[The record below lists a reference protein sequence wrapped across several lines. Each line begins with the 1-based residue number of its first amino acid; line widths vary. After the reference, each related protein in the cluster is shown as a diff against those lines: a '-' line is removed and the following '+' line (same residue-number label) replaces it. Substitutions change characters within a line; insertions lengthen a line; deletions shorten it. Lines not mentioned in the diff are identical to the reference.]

1 MNKIRIGYVEIVYDD
16 EKVSVYNSFP
26 VKDLLKAVGFTY
38 SGRGDWYIT
47 AEADSQRIEDLRY
60 GIEEVKVLR
69 SKGGEYWSYWDT
81 AKSTSIRVNGQ
92 KVKVF
97 ETEEQFLEFLKTLE
111 ELLENLLRTSQEK
124 LKKKVIQEM
133 VVEFAISRE
142 KGCFLRIGIGF
153 KHRELEKALE
163 KAGFVRRDAW
173 RDGNVYTITIG
184 HHREAERIARNLAE
198 LMEKQDDE
206 IVLEVLGKFR
216 EGVLSVGEE
225 CRNRHKLRIRIRNR
239 MIDIVIPAPEG
250 KSYKE
255 YQKEFVSLAM
265 YREKFIL
272 ADEMGLG
279 KTIQAIALINL
290 LEPEHVLIVAP
301 AFLRINWQRE
311 LEEWLTYDID
321 IYAIESRKEG
331 MEVITKDRGIFIISY
346 DLLDILFDRID
357 KRFELA
363 VYDEAHYLKNPDAK
377 RTLLGLLV
385 KSNRY
390 LFLTGTPFLNRATE
404 LANIFYFIKRGTP
417 EGVKQE
423 DLRKHIKNFY
433 WEFARR
439 YFYLIEREVR
449 GRKVY
454 DVGSVKNPNRLSA
467 DLSPYIL
474 RRTKDEVLAELPDKI
489 RKIIRFSDKNV
500 ESLVEKEKTLYMKL
514 KGRGLTRAPRIEDE
528 DINEDDKPDYRQVS
542 REQMMD
548 YLQKRIEE
556 MEGTLA
562 ELALVRHYL
571 GLSKINLAVE
581 YIENILEETGDKRL
595 VVMTWHKDVAY
606 YLAKELESKYKI
618 LLNTGDTKDRD
629 DKVRQ
634 FQSDSEETIIFIS
647 TIKAGGMGLTLT
659 KARRMVFMELSY
671 VPADIWQAEDRIHRI
686 GQKDVAEIHFLIF
699 DSSID
704 EHTLSLVERKKGEFT
719 NILDISEA
727 QEEQYRVFVEETEG

>member
-16 EKVSVYNSFP
+16 GKVSVYNSFP
-26 VKDLLKAVGFTY
+26 LKDLLKAVGFTY

-81 AKSTSIRVNGQ
+81 VENTSIRVNGQ

-124 LKKKVIQEM
+124 VKKM
-133 VVEFAISRE
+133 VSEITVSRE
-142 KGCFLRIGIGF
+142 GDYSLKVDIGF
-153 KHRELEKALE
+153 KHWELEKALE
-163 KAGFVRRDAW
+163 KAGFAW
-173 RDGNVYTITIG
+173 SRDGNVYTITIG

-198 LMEKQDDE
+198 LMGEQDDE

-216 EGVLSVGEE
+216 EEVLSVGEE
-225 CRNRHKLRIRIRNR
+225 YRNRLKA
-239 MIDIVIPAPEG
+239 DIVIPAPEG

-255 YQKEFVSLAM
+255 YQKEFVLLARD
-265 YREKFIL
+265 REKFIL

-290 LEPEHVLIVAP
+290 LEPKHALIVAP
-301 AFLRINWQRE
+301 AFLRINWKRE

-321 IYAIESRKEG
+321 IYTIESRKEG

-346 DLLDILFDRID
+346 DLLDILFDRIN

-377 RTLLGLLV
+377 RTLFGLLV

-449 GRKVY
+449 DRKVY
-454 DVGSVKNPNRLSA
+454 DVGCVKNPNRLSA

-542 REQMMD
+542 REQMME
-548 YLQKRIEE
+548 YLQRRIEE

-647 TIKAGGMGLTLT
+647 TIKAGGLGLTLT
-659 KARRMVFMELSY
+659 KARRMVFVELSY

-727 QEEQYRVFVEETEG
+727 QEEQYRLFVEETEG